1 MVNRSDSTGSS
12 RSSADD
18 LVEFVRTDGD
28 ENPANDSP
36 SPSVTS
42 NPDSNTTDDATVISN
57 RPPVYASNQNS
68 GMTPNELGTT
78 LVGTRLAHFELVEF
92 VGGGGM
98 GAVFRANDTLLN
110 RDVAVKVLSRDQ
122 GSDEETVRRFRN
134 EAQSAARLDH
144 DNIARVYF
152 VGEDDGWY
160 FIVFEFINGINL
172 RDLVERDGPLSLQDA
187 YSFTLQITEAL
198 DHAANRSV
206 VHRDIKPS
214 NVLVTASGKAKLV
227 DMGLARLHQVSQSTN
242 DLTASGMT
250 LGTFDYISPE
260 QARDP
265 RLADTRSDIYSLGC
279 TLFYMLTGRP
289 PFPEGTV
296 LQKLLSHSS
305 EAPPDPTQWRP
316 DLPAAFGK
324 ILKRMLAKDPA
335 NRYAHPRELYAAL
348 IRAGDELGMERR
360 RRSDAVYFERRT
372 TLFDRIELH
381 LPWIATALFTLAGL
395 VLMDSYWAGNAE
407 SASLPQFVPPS
418 AAEMSWPETEIR
430 PENAAALPNR
440 LEASAQES
448 TDVATDTDTSPQSVR
463 SVSNGKTQEAETDD
477 SSAVA
482 SRLVAGEQG
491 EGADDASEPND
502 ASNPNAMD
510 VRRVVVDAKVSA
522 AQTSDG
528 YVAFGTLADAIKH
541 AAGSPWVETIEL
553 RTGGRI
559 ECQPIRL
566 IDRDLEILSSN
577 GSTVLVFQPNS
588 FGSDAIERSMIQL
601 DGGHLRL
608 ESVHLEMKV
617 PTTELDGAWSLME
630 ATQESKITL
639 HTCSLT
645 IRNTDDEG
653 ADSWLDDVA
662 FVRVRPG
669 AMDAPSDNGMST
681 TMEVRLQDCIVR
693 GQANLLRSNIGVPVR
708 LNWQNGLF
716 VSTERMIRMGGV
728 RQRASQGERIMISLE
743 HVTAW
748 MERGFAAEFLR
759 SEDQPN
765 LMKADVMCRS
775 CILETQPWAAFILH
789 SGVDSASYYEDKLVY
804 SGDRNFYE
812 GVEKFWQIEPNDQDL
827 SGMSASFE
835 DWQREWA
842 PDDILPS
849 LDLVRW
855 QNTRRN
861 SLAAHLQTVRNFLLQ
876 PTANPAIESSS
887 DRQRQDA
894 GMNSA
899 RLPEIPNPIWNFQ
912 QIGLPLF

>member
-18 LVEFVRTDGD
+18 LVEFVRS
-28 ENPANDSP
+28 EAEAANNESLSP
-36 SPSVTS
+36 DATPNQTPNS
-42 NPDSNTTDDATVISN
+42 TDDATVISN
-57 RPPVYASNQNS
+57 RPPVYATNQNS
-68 GMTPNELGTT
+68 GMTPSELGTT

-160 FIVFEFINGINL
+160 FIVFEFINGINI

-305 EAPPDPTQWRP
+305 ESPPDPTQWRP
-316 DLPAAFGK
+316 DLPPAFGK

-348 IRAGDELGMERR
+348 MRAGDELGMERR

-381 LPWIATALFTLAGL
+381 LPWIATALFALAGL
-395 VLMDSYWAGNAE
+395 VLIDSYWAGNAE
-407 SASLPQFVPPS
+407 SANLPQFVSPS
-418 AAEMSWPETEIR
+418 SAGLSRPETKIR
-430 PENAAALPNR
+430 PEHREPSTNR
-440 LEASAQES
+440 SEAIAQDS
-448 TDVATDTDTSPQSVR
+448 TDIATDTDSSQAVR
-463 SVSNGKTQEAETDD
+463 SVPGGQTQGTETDD
-477 SSAVA
+477 SSALG

-491 EGADDASEPND
+491 EVANDTSELNDSPN
-502 ASNPNAMD
+502 SNSMD

-522 AQTSDG
+522 TQTSDG
-528 YVAFGTLADAIKH
+528 YVAFRTLADAVEH
-541 AAGSPWVETIEL
+541 AVGSPWVETIEL

-566 IDRDLEILSSN
+566 TDHDLEILSSN

-617 PTTELDGAWSLME
+617 PTTELDGAWSLIE
-630 ATQESKITL
+630 ATQESKVTL
-639 HTCSLT
+639 HTSSLT

-662 FVRVRPG
+662 FIRVRPG
-669 AMDAPSDNGMST
+669 VTDAPSDNGMSA

-693 GQANLLRSNIGVPVR
+693 GQANLLRADIGVPVR

-748 MERGFAAEFLR
+748 MERGFAEFYN

-765 LMKADVMCRS
+765 MMKADIMCRS

-804 SGDRNFYE
+804 SGDRNFYQ
-812 GVEKFWQIEPNDQDL
+812 GVEKFWQIEPNDQNL

-855 QNTRRN
+855 QNSRRN